1 MQTTTCA
8 RNINNCAL
16 KGMIVTLARNAD
28 DDREEMTREAWAE
41 MHDAATMNGDEFA
54 DYDGSLT

>member
-8 RNINNCAL
+8 RNIKNCAL
-16 KGMIVTLARNAD
+16 KGMIATLAREAD
-28 DDREEMTREAWAE
+28 DDREEMTNEAWVE
-41 MHDAATMNGDEFA
+41 MLDESTVNGDEFA